1 MYIGFIFRVQ
11 VICHSHTV
19 HINATMTNER
29 FILLEN
35 GESATA
41 SVFVVGTDGVCPPSD
56 GHCNGYLDH
65 GLLYRYTFTYILL
78 IRKNT
83 IVTGRWF
90 SSGTPASSTIKTDR
104 HNIT

>member
-1 MYIGFIFRVQ
+1 M
-11 VICHSHTV
+11 

-41 SVFVVGTDGVCPPSD
+41 SVFMVGTDGVCRHSD
-56 GHCNGYLDH
+56 GHCNGYLDP

-83 IVTGRWF
+83 IVTGR
-90 SSGTPASSTIKTDR
+90 
-104 HNIT
+104 

>member
-1 MYIGFIFRVQ
+1 M
-11 VICHSHTV
+11 

-56 GHCNGYLDH
+56 GHCNGYLDP
-65 GLLYRYTFTYILL
+65 GLLYRYSLISFLL

-83 IVTGRWF
+83 IVTSGCF
-90 SSGTPASSTIKTDR
+90 SPGTPASSTIKTDR